1 MTVAKRDAFR
11 AAAERR
17 GEAVLAFPT
26 DDGPEG
32 ILPEGILVSG
42 SPESIERLQCILDD
56 YQMAQAIAADLG
68 EWVARSMLENQGET

>member
-17 GEAVLAFPT
+17 GEAVLAFPMEA
-26 DDGPEG
+26 G
-32 ILPEGILVSG
+32 PEGILVSG
-42 SPESIERLQCILDD
+42 SPESIERLQCILED

-68 EWVARSMLENQGET
+68 EWVAQSMLI